1 MINYI
6 NIFYHTILTMN
17 VDEILIKYK
26 LLEEENKKLQDELQ
40 ATKEHLKKYTAPSY
54 KKEYYEKNKD
64 VIKERNN
71 NYKKN
76 TNYKYEATPEK
87 KKEYAR
93 RAYLKKKERLQMEK
107 EENPNTENI

>member
-1 MINYI
+1 MDK
-6 NIFYHTILTMN
+6 
-17 VDEILIKYK
+17 DEIIKELVEK
-26 LLEEENKKLQDELQ
+26 NAKLEEELQ

-64 VIKERNN
+64 TIKERNA

-76 TNYKYEATPEK
+76 TNYKYEPTPEK

-93 RAYLKKKERLQMEK
+93 RAYLKKKEKLQNEIEEK
-107 EENPNTENI
+107 QNDENI